1 MSLSLRHKRLLYQAT
16 HRGTKEADLLL
27 GGYVKH
33 HILNLSEEELEAL
46 EVLLNLDDE
55 TIMSSIRHPLFSTSL
70 LVKIR
75 AFQKERNF

>member
-1 MSLSLRHKRLLYQAT
+1 MSPSIRHKRLLYQAT

-27 GGYVKH
+27 GGYVQH
-33 HILNLSEEELEAL
+33 HMLTFLEEDLEAL
-46 EVLLNLDDE
+46 EALLSLDDE
-55 TIMSSIRHPLFSTSL
+55 IIMASMGENLFENSL